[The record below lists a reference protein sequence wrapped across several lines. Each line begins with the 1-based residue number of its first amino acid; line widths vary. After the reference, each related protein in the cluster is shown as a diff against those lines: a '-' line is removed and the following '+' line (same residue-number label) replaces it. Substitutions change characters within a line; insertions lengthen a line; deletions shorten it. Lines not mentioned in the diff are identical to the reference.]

1 MEVRFGEE
9 KDLLHQDILRIKQD
23 LKLFLQ
29 PVREKLLQF
38 EEELKDR

>member
-1 MEVRFGEE
+1 MEVQLNDV
-9 KDLLHQDILRIKQD
+9 KDLTEQDKQTISQD

-38 EEELKDR
+38 EQELRDR